1 MAMEVQVEA
10 RGERRIVR
18 IKDKITFEHCPVLQS
33 RLEPVLE
40 PGVREVVI
48 DFRDVP
54 FMDSS
59 GIGEVL
65 RLFKHMRERDGS
77 VVLINPNRKLR
88 NLFTM
93 YRFEKFMKIRED
105 VEAGQ
110 E

>member
-1 MAMEVQVEA
+1 MEVQVEA

-33 RLEPVLE
+33 RLEPALE
-40 PGVREVVI
+40 TGVREVVV

-59 GIGEVL
+59 GIGEIL
-65 RLFKHMRERDGS
+65 RLFKHMRERSGS

-93 YRFEKFMKIRED
+93 YRFEKFMRIRED